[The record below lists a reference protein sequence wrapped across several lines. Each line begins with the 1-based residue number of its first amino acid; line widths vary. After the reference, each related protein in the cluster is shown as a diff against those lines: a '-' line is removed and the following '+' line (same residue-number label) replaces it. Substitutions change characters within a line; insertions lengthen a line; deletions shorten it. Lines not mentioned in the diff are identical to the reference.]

1 MGAILFF
8 DGDQFSRCH
17 ISSWN
22 GFSLRKFRALN
33 IKKQA
38 NRARLLGMGLRRK
51 AISIIKGPKKKRLI
65 QQGIILDRVEIGVSW
80 PRRLV
85 GARMIFIDFC
95 AS

>member
-1 MGAILFF
+1 
-8 DGDQFSRCH
+8 
-17 ISSWN
+17 
-22 GFSLRKFRALN
+22 
-33 IKKQA
+33 
-38 NRARLLGMGLRRK
+38 MGLRRK